1 MVVAAAILL
10 AGGIGAAT
18 PSSTPTP
25 AASYTFHT
33 IGG

>member
-1 MVVAAAILL
+1 MVIFLS
-10 AGGIGAAT
+10 GGGAFRTGVT

-25 AASYTFHT
+25 ATSYTFHT